1 MFRRNRILG
10 TAYRASDRCRGRWDR
25 AGRHLVGRRDK
36 RKSTVSEGKKNRMG
50 QPSCWSEVSCF
61 GGTADE
67 T

>member
-1 MFRRNRILG
+1 MELLTGGVIDAEEGGIELEGILLVEEV
-10 TAYRASDRCRGRWDR
+10 RGNPQ
-25 AGRHLVGRRDK
+25 VQK
-36 RKSTVSEGKKNRMG
+36 EKKNRMG